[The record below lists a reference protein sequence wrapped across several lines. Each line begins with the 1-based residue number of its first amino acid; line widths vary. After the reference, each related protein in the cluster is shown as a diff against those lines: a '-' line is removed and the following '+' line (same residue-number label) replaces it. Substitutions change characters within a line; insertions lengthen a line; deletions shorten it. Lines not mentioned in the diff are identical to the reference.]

1 MSRVNT
7 HDLVGELA
15 QAVDSGRIRE
25 NENLAQH
32 CSFRTGGPADLFIEP
47 RTETELRAVIR
58 ILRSAGENTFFL
70 GRGTNLLIGD
80 GGYRGAVVSLCRGDT
95 AAQNSGRHSAKCSG
109 GQMPGGSTGAGGVL
123 REDPGEEEACRTQE
137 TGLTDI
143 SVEGTFLRVGAG
155 ATLHRA
161 ALAARDAGLTGLEF
175 AAGIPGS
182 VGGGIVMNAGAYG
195 GEISGVTAQ
204 VRILTPTDA
213 VLTKDSAEM
222 AFGYRTSLLKKE
234 PGVVLSAVFSL
245 ESGEKEQIT
254 AKIAELTRKRKEK
267 QPLEFASAGSTFK
280 RPEGF
285 FAGKLIQDA
294 GLSGYR
300 IGDAQVSEKH
310 CGFVINRGGASAA
323 QVRSLIEEVQRRVLE
338 NSGVQLEREVIF
350 LGDF

>member
-7 HDLVGELA
+7 DDLVRELE

-58 ILRSAGENTFFL
+58 ILRSAGVDTFFL

-80 GGYRGAVVSLCRGDT
+80 GGYRGAVVSLCGGDT
-95 AAQNSGRHSAKCSG
+95 SAQNSGEHS
-109 GQMPGGSTGAGGVL
+109 
-123 REDPGEEEACRTQE
+123 
-137 TGLTDI
+137 GLTDI
-143 SVEGTFLRVGAG
+143 SVEGTALRVGAG
-155 ATLHRA
+155 ATMHRA

-195 GEISGVTAQ
+195 GEISEVAAR

-213 VLTKDSAEM
+213 VLTKNSEEM
-222 AFGYRTSLLKKE
+222 DFGYRTSLLKKE

-245 ESGEKEQIT
+245 RLGEKEQIT

-280 RPEGF
+280 RPDGF

-323 QVRSLIEEVQRRVLE
+323 QVRSLIEKVQRRVLE

-350 LGDF
+350 LGEF